1 MRTMVSC
8 LRSANST
15 TTDATGHIKLTG
27 SKTEP
32 AQLLRLV
39 TTKTSSGEEG
49 SMSYCFGPA
58 IDKDNNEDSI
68 EVLDKNGSY
77 LHAKLDLSKMLEKNG
92 VQQINNTLDEKLI
105 EAKHQQVGMNDEV
118 DVLMPSR
125 EWFTNDAILRC

>member
-1 MRTMVSC
+1 
-8 LRSANST
+8 
-15 TTDATGHIKLTG
+15 
-27 SKTEP
+27 
-32 AQLLRLV
+32 
-39 TTKTSSGEEG
+39 
-49 SMSYCFGPA
+49 MSYCFGPA

-105 EAKHQQVGMNDEV
+105 EAKHQQVGMNDEA